1 MIIVSILGWLALN
14 TLIIYVYYSIT
25 EWFVHKFLL
34 HKPSPLSKLHTY
46 HHKTYPRGRFT
57 KPKDLKGKYVS
68 LVVCLEHIF
77 ALSILPSLVAMLWS
91 PALSLGFIVFGFTH
105 YFLYNHIHSAQH
117 LGSAVWPWLPRSYV
131 KLCWFVHYLHHN
143 NPTAWFNVSLPGA
156 DWLLGTAPKLS
167 NYDRENWKK
176 VESKMFPVQDLKAE
190 QQDKEIIKSL
200 NDCIFPSKYSDV
212 GFVGP
217 APEGRAERIG
227 DWLAALTVKVFVGD
241 VQICYLGANYP
252 ETAVYALSHK
262 SWKDVAMARL
272 MLPKGRIMAAQKVMQ
287 FGGGL
292 LGLILGPF
300 WGCWATAPDGKGTAV
315 KAGIRLLKTKESV
328 LVCPEGWAYMDSD
341 PLRPF
346 QTGAVRMALG
356 ANVPIIPVYIKYG
369 SSAPKAFGRLNF
381 VLQVILNAIDPL
393 QRSTAFI
400 VVGEPYNL
408 PADCDVAEETL
419 KLYDKVSKL
428 EPRM

>member
-1 MIIVSILGWLALN
+1 MQYLAQILVFSILTYLYASLVEYLIHRFLMHVKQNALPQVFDGHM
-14 TLIIYVYYSIT
+14 LHHQMYS
-25 EWFVHKFLL
+25 
-34 HKPSPLSKLHTY
+34 
-46 HHKTYPRGRFT
+46 RGRFIN
-57 KPKDLKGKYVS
+57 PKLLSGKYKN

-77 ALSILPSLVAMLWS
+77 IFVLPLALLVFPWFPLWS
-91 PALSLGFIVFGFTH
+91 FILLAFGVGH
-105 YFLYNHIHSAQH
+105 YFAYNHLHTSMHLNRPPRFFPRWYAEACYWTHLMHHSH
-117 LGSAVWPWLPRSYV
+117 PLTFY
-131 KLCWFVHYLHHN
+131 
-143 NPTAWFNVSLPGA
+143 NVALPGMDYLFRTVEKPSWA
-156 DWLLGTAPKLS
+156 DEKRWHDL
-167 NYDRENWKK
+167 KK
-176 VESKMFPVQDLKAE
+176 VMYPEVNKKSLA
-190 QQDKEIIKSL
+190 QDKEIIKSL

-217 APEGRAERIG
+217 APTGRADKAG

-252 ETAVYALSHK
+252 ENAVYALSHR
-262 SWKDVAMARL
+262 SWKDVAMARH

-300 WGCWATAPDGKGTAV
+300 WGCWSAAPGRGVAV
-315 KAGIRLLKTKESV
+315 KAGIKIAKSGQRV
-328 LVCPEGWAYMDSD
+328 LVCPEGWAYMTEG
-341 PLRPF
+341 PLHEF
-346 QTGAVRMALG
+346 QTGAVRIAQG
-356 ANVPIIPVYIKYG
+356 ANVPIVPVYIKYG
-369 SSAPKAFGRLNF
+369 SSAPGFTKNWNF
-381 VLQVILNAIDPL
+381 VIQVLFNALDPF

-419 KLYDKVSKL
+419 KLYDKVCKL

>member
-1 MIIVSILGWLALN
+1 MQYLTQILVFSILTYLYASLVEY
-14 TLIIYVYYSIT
+14 LIHRFLMHVKQKSLPQVFDGHMLHHQMYS
-25 EWFVHKFLL
+25 
-34 HKPSPLSKLHTY
+34 
-46 HHKTYPRGRFT
+46 RGRFIN
-57 KPKDLKGKYVS
+57 PKLLSGKYNN
-68 LVVCLEHIF
+68 LVLCLDHIF
-77 ALSILPSLVAMLWS
+77 IFVLPLALLVFPWFPLWS
-91 PALSLGFIVFGFTH
+91 FILLSFGVGH
-105 YFLYNHIHSAQH
+105 YFAYNHLHTSMHLNRPPKYFPRWYAEACYWTHLMHHSHPQ
-117 LGSAVWPWLPRSYV
+117 SFY
-131 KLCWFVHYLHHN
+131 
-143 NPTAWFNVSLPGA
+143 NVALPGA
-156 DWLLGTAPKLS
+156 DYLFRTVEKPSWADEKRWHDL
-167 NYDRENWKK
+167 KK
-176 VESKMFPVQDLKAE
+176 VMYPEVSKKSLAQDR
-190 QQDKEIIKSL
+190 EIIKSL
-200 NDCIFPSKYSDV
+200 NQCLLPSKYSDV
-212 GFVGP
+212 GFV
-217 APEGRAERIG
+217 APPPTGRAERIG

-292 LGLILGPF
+292 LGLILGPL

-400 VVGEPYNL
+400 VVGEPYSL

-419 KLYDKVSKL
+419 KLYDKVCKL